1 MIKDMHEGYINFSI
15 GFSIEL
21 EEASIAE
28 LKKKAINL
36 LEKSSLS
43 KLKDFNFKT
52 EYIIID
58 NESN

>member
-1 MIKDMHEGYINFSI
+1 MHEGYINFSI

-21 EEASIAE
+21 EESSIAE
-28 LKKKAINL
+28 LKKKAIDL

-52 EYIIID
+52 EHIIID